1 MYSRE
6 HYFEVGTCKVDEN
19 GRFVTDVYHTT
30 EFTHDDATRQFESI
44 VRSVKEHNRLTN
56 RESAGVTA
64 YITEFKINRAEGTGN
79 VCTIRKEAI

>member
-6 HYFEVGTCKVDEN
+6 HYFEVGTCKVDAD

-30 EFTHDDATRQFESI
+30 ESTYDSAVHQFD
-44 VRSVKEHNRLTN
+44 RLIH

>member
-6 HYFEVGTCKVDEN
+6 HYFEVGTCKVDAD

-30 EFTHDDATRQFESI
+30 ESTYDSAVRQFDSI
-44 VRSVKEHNRLTN
+44 VKSVKEHNELAH

-79 VCTIRKEAI
+79 VRTIRKEVI